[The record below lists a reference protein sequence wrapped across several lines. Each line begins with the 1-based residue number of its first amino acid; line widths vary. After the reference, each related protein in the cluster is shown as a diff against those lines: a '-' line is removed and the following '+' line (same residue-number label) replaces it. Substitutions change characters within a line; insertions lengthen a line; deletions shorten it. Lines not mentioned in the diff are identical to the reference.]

1 MVPVKDSRAIAT
13 LRRMHQLMSKV
24 NAGHDLQEVLQTVA
38 EGVADVVGFQVACI
52 RQLRSDNTLEVVAV
66 AGDDHAR
73 ESCWATESRSRPCSA
88 SSRSPTSGATC
99 GSCRTNV
106 WKKAWTASAGCR
118 T

>member
-52 RQLRSDNTLEVVAV
+52 RRLRSDNTLEVVAV

-73 ESCWATESRSRPCSA
+73 EKLLGDRVPVEALEREFALADEWGDLRFVPHERLEE
-88 SSRSPTSGATC
+88 GMD
-99 GSCRTNV
+99 GL
-106 WKKAWTASAGCR
+106 AGCR